1 MVLHVDGAG
10 SGPVFQLTDG
20 DDFSIAD
27 GDIAFEPAVTGAVD
41 DAPIAQYEVGAIILS
56 ELF

>member
-1 MVLHVDGAG
+1 LVLHVDGAG

-27 GDIAFEPAVTGAVD
+27 GDIAFEPAVAGAVEY
-41 DAPIAQYEVGAIILS
+41 ATIAQDDVGGIVLC
-56 ELF
+56 E